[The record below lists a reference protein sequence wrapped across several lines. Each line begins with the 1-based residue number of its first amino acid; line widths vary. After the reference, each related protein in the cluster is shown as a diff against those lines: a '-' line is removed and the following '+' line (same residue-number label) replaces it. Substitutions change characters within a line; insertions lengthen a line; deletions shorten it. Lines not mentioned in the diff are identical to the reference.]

1 MRLFWCGPG
10 SQAVYGGL
18 STVKADRI
26 ENKKATIPNPQKLMK
41 KILVPCD
48 FSDPAIQAFKFAAE
62 LARRHGSEIVLLHVV
77 ELPVMHDTV
86 LMPTLSFEEAY
97 LKDVRQ
103 EAARN
108 FEQMKTRWAA
118 EGVAITTL
126 VQCGPTTPTIR
137 QCVEDHQIDLVI
149 MGTKGASGLKEFL
162 VGSNAEK
169 IVRTSPVPV
178 IAIKK
183 PITEVKN
190 IVFPNTLN
198 TEQEEL
204 TLKLKELQSMLGA
217 RLHVLYVNTP
227 ALFKRDTETKEQLEA
242 FAKRFMLTNYT
253 LNIVSDYSE
262 EAGIAAFA
270 NEVQADLIAIGTHG
284 RRGLNHLLS
293 GSIAEDVVNHLDR
306 AIWTYR
312 AAK

>member
-1 MRLFWCGPG
+1 M
-10 SQAVYGGL
+10 Q
-18 STVKADRI
+18 
-26 ENKKATIPNPQKLMK
+26 

-48 FSDPAIQAFKFAAE
+48 FSDPSVQAFKFAVEVAN
-62 LARRHGSEIVLLHVV
+62 RRGGQVVLLHVV

-103 EAARN
+103 DANRN
-108 FEQMKTRWAA
+108 FDQMKAKWA
-118 EGVAITTL
+118 ENGPPVTTL

-137 QCVEDHQIDLVI
+137 QAIEDQQIDLVI
-149 MGTKGASGLKEFL
+149 MGTQGASGLKEFL

-178 IAIKK
+178 IALKK
-183 PITEVKN
+183 PLNEIKN

-198 TEQEEL
+198 PDQEEL
-204 TLKLKELQSMLGA
+204 TLKLKDLQHAFGA

-227 ALFKRDTETKEQLEA
+227 ALFKRDTETKAQLA
-242 FAKRFMLTNYT
+242 SFAARFMLSNYT
-253 LNIVSDYSE
+253 LNIVNDYSE
-262 EAGIAAFA
+262 EEGIAAFA
-270 NEVQADLIAIGTHG
+270 NEVQADLIALGTHG

-306 AIWTYR
+306 PIWTYR
-312 AAK
+312 APSK